1 MFLSQYIIFTGKT
14 FLNTFE
20 YLDLK
25 TNEWTTFIPKGSCDM
40 LLKRKPR
47 SRKNSRKSV
56 SEDNKKP
63 LNSPTRHDIIVK
75 AVETIKSAEQTVES

>member
-1 MFLSQYIIFTGKT
+1 M
-14 FLNTFE
+14 NTFE

-25 TNEWTTFIPKGSCDM
+25 TNEWTTFIPKGSCDI

-63 LNSPTRHDIIVK
+63 LSSPTTHDIIEK
-75 AVETIKSAEQTVES
+75 AIETMKTTEQTVES